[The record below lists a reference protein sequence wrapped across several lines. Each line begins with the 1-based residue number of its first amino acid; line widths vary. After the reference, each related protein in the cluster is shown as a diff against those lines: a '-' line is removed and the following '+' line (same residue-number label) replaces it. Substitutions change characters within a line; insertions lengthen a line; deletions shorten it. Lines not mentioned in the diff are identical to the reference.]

1 MAGETMSR
9 KSIILIG
16 MPGCG
21 KSTIG
26 VLLAKAVCMGF
37 MDTDLLIQDR
47 EKMPLQQLINRRG
60 NGYFAECENQ
70 AVLSIRQRS
79 MVIATGGS
87 VVLHPAAMEH
97 LRSLGRIV
105 YLDVAYPEI
114 KRRLW
119 NLKTR
124 GIVLEHGQTLEDLYL
139 QRKPYYEKYADFVI
153 RAGRMKTEKVVQ
165 MIVDQLGLTRC
176 DT

>member
-1 MAGETMSR
+1 MSGE
-9 KSIILIG
+9 SIILIG

-26 VLLAKAVCMGF
+26 VLLAKAVCKSF
-37 MDTDLLIQDR
+37 LDTDLLIQDR
-47 EKMPLQQLINRRG
+47 EKMPLQQMINRRG
-60 NGYFAECENQ
+60 NEYFAACEER
-70 AVLSIRQRS
+70 AVLSIHQRNQI
-79 MVIATGGS
+79 IATGGS

-153 RAGRMKTEKVVQ
+153 HAGRMKTEKVVQ
-165 MIVDQLGLTRC
+165 MIVDQMGLTRC
-176 DT
+176 DL

>member
-1 MAGETMSR
+1 MSR
-9 KSIILIG
+9 ESIVLVG

-26 VLLAKAVCMGF
+26 VLLAKAVCKSF
-37 MDTDLLIQDR
+37 LDTDLLIQDR

-60 NGYFAECENQ
+60 NDYFALCEER
-70 AVLSIRQRS
+70 AVLSIRQRNQ
-79 MVIATGGS
+79 VIATGGS

-105 YLDVAYPEI
+105 YLDVAFPEI

-124 GIVLEHGQTLEDLYL
+124 GIVLEHGQTLEDLFN
-139 QRKPYYEKYADFVI
+139 QRKPFYEKYADCAVH
-153 RAGRMKTEKVVQ
+153 AGRMKTERVVQ
-165 MIVDQLGLTRC
+165 MIVDQAGLTRC
-176 DT
+176 DM